1 MIWLIACLCHYV
13 LRDRHVR
20 FGILYFLPRRPI
32 TAGAAVTVIT
42 AAIFVIE
49 CICRDILQQYYQIFS
64 AIDTAA
70 ETGYSY
76 SSAVIQSVSENA
88 AGILLM
94 LALPVVLL
102 IISFKYSGNE
112 ENIRK
117 AAGIIVLC
125 FALLIYLAGYAV
137 IITGSGKGFYRLC
150 CTGRIPIQTIRV
162 EQLRGDHHAQ
172 DQYPE

>member
-1 MIWLIACLCHYV
+1 MIIPVIFLYLEIVFHLYMKLDMAYFPV
-13 LRDRHVR
+13 FAIMSFAIGMFVS
-20 FGILYFLPRRPI
+20 GILYFLPLKAAI

-70 ETGYSY
+70 GNRLTDY

-102 IISFKYSGNE
+102 IISFCRSH
-112 ENIRK
+112 K
-117 AAGIIVLC
+117 A
-125 FALLIYLAGYAV
+125 
-137 IITGSGKGFYRLC
+137 
-150 CTGRIPIQTIRV
+150 
-162 EQLRGDHHAQ
+162 E
-172 DQYPE
+172 

>member
-1 MIWLIACLCHYV
+1 MKDKILHHICNWRMIIPVIFLYLEIVFHLYMKLDMAYLPV
-13 LRDRHVR
+13 FAIMSFAIGMFVS
-20 FGILYFLPRRPI
+20 GILYFLPRRAAI

-70 ETGYSY
+70 GNRLTDY

-102 IISFKYSGNE
+102 IISFCRSH
-112 ENIRK
+112 K
-117 AAGIIVLC
+117 A
-125 FALLIYLAGYAV
+125 
-137 IITGSGKGFYRLC
+137 
-150 CTGRIPIQTIRV
+150 
-162 EQLRGDHHAQ
+162 E
-172 DQYPE
+172 

>member
-1 MIWLIACLCHYV
+1 MNTKKKSQ
-13 LRDRHVR
+13 RHIYNWRLAIPFIFLYLETV
-20 FGILYFLPRRPI
+20 FHLYMKLDMGYFPVFAIMSFAIGMFVSGILYFLPRRAAI

-70 ETGYSY
+70 GNRLTDY

-102 IISFKYSGNE
+102 IISFCRSHKE
-112 ENIRK
+112 E
-117 AAGIIVLC
+117 
-125 FALLIYLAGYAV
+125 
-137 IITGSGKGFYRLC
+137 
-150 CTGRIPIQTIRV
+150 
-162 EQLRGDHHAQ
+162 
-172 DQYPE
+172 

>member
-1 MIWLIACLCHYV
+1 MKLDMAYFPVFAIMSFAIGTFV
-13 LRDRHVR
+13 S
-20 FGILYFLPRRPI
+20 GILYFLPRRAAI

-42 AAIFVIE
+42 AAVFVIE

-64 AIDTAA
+64 ALDTAA
-70 ETGYSY
+70 GNRLTDY

-94 LALPVVLL
+94 LAVPVVLL

-112 ENIRK
+112 ETIRK

-125 FALLIYLAGYAV
+125 LPSLSIWPDMRLSH
-137 IITGSGKGFYRLC
+137 TDHGKGISPLQC
-150 CTGRIPIQTIRV
+150 CTGRIPIQTIRWNSS
-162 EQLRGDHHAQ
+162 A
-172 DQYPE
+172 